1 MVDKERLFD
10 HCFERDIMA
19 KEMEAVVVAYC
30 GYFGFPDTEKE
41 ALVGLVEALKKV
53 RQMEPSLMIR
63 IAISW
68 PGPGASL
75 VALAMAAVES
85 VNRV

>member
-1 MVDKERLFD
+1 MRIAAKPLGCSAGAHVRMVDKERLFD

-63 IAISW
+63 IAIS
-68 PGPGASL
+68 
-75 VALAMAAVES
+75 
-85 VNRV
+85 